1 MKHNKGLV
9 YTNENCVGCN
19 KCIGACSCLGA
30 MIASKNKEG
39 KNVIEVDHEKCIAC
53 GACFDV
59 CEHNARDF
67 RDDTEE
73 FFEALK
79 NGEKISIL
87 IAPAFLAN
95 YPDEYESVL
104 GRLKKAW
111 CELYD
116 QCFLWR
122 RYYHLGIF
130 KLCKEI

>member
-19 KCIGACSCLGA
+19 KCIGDCSCLGA

-39 KNVIEVDHEKCIAC
+39 KNIIEVDPEKCIAC

-59 CEHNARDF
+59 CEHNAREF
-67 RDDTEE
+67 RDDTED

-95 YPDEYESVL
+95 YPEEYESIL
-104 GRLKKAW
+104 G
-111 CELYD
+111 
-116 QCFLWR
+116 
-122 RYYHLGIF
+122 G
-130 KLCKEI
+130 